1 MAAVHRRGLGR
12 LSSLSCLLAIPY
24 LSLTSAWHVPVPVR
38 RNVGWFQPSTT
49 TTSATRL
56 SSSTGL
62 GMAVDA
68 ISVEGL
74 SSDHDAVGS
83 KIKESVQRWLDA
95 EWMPQEVHER
105 MAESCKRSYC
115 ACRESGQ
122 TDLMAIMIAV
132 AEDLEKSWREYDAD
146 AFVNA
151 WDVGNY
157 VSDYLT
163 SQTGIEGCECSN
175 RIY

>member
-1 MAAVHRRGLGR
+1 
-12 LSSLSCLLAIPY
+12 
-24 LSLTSAWHVPVPVR
+24 
-38 RNVGWFQPSTT
+38 
-49 TTSATRL
+49 
-56 SSSTGL
+56 
-62 GMAVDA
+62 MAVDA

-83 KIKESVQRWLDA
+83 KIKESVRRWLDA

-105 MAESCKRSYC
+105 MVESCKRSYC
-115 ACRESGQ
+115 ACRASGQ
-122 TDLMAIMIAV
+122 TDMMAILVAV
-132 AEDLEKSWREYDAD
+132 AEDLEKNWREYDAD

-157 VSDYLT
+157 VSDFLT
-163 SQTGIEGCECSN
+163 AQTGIEGCECSN

>member
-1 MAAVHRRGLGR
+1 MAL
-12 LSSLSCLLAIPY
+12 
-24 LSLTSAWHVPVPVR
+24 
-38 RNVGWFQPSTT
+38 
-49 TTSATRL
+49 
-56 SSSTGL
+56 
-62 GMAVDA
+62 DA

-95 EWMPQEVHER
+95 EWIPQEVHER

-115 ACRESGQ
+115 ACRASGQ
-122 TDLMAIMIAV
+122 TDLMGIMIAV

-157 VSDYLT
+157 VSDFLT
-163 SQTGIEGCECSN
+163 AQTGIEGCECSN